1 MARYVLKRL
10 VYLVAILWT
19 LTVVIFGITQ
29 VLPGNV
35 AKMIVGQFQDPT
47 AIAAIEQKL
56 GLNDPLPVQY
66 WRWFSRV
73 LHGDLGDSLVMQR
86 PITPIVLDAFVNTMS
101 LAVVSIVCV
110 AVVGVALG
118 VLGAVHHGQW
128 SDHVTSLFTFVGISV
143 PEFFWGIVLI
153 LLFAG
158 YFKVLPSTGSA
169 AFVDNPSEWLKHL
182 ILPVV
187 TVTFTLLAHVARQ
200 TRSSMLEVLQTNYVR
215 AARAR
220 GLPERVVILRHALRN
235 ALLPTITV
243 LTLDLGFLVGEI
255 VVVETVFAY
264 PGFGRLTV
272 YAIQQRDLP
281 LMQACIVS
289 ISAIYVLA
297 NLIADLLYAY
307 FDPRIRYGAVSA

>member
-35 AKMIVGQFQDPT
+35 AKMILGQFQDPI

-73 LHGDLGDSLVMQR
+73 LRGDLGDSLVMQR

-101 LAVVSIVCV
+101 LALVSILCV
-110 AVVGVALG
+110 AVIGVALG
-118 VLGAVHHGQW
+118 VLGAIHHGQW
-128 SDHVTSLFTFVGISV
+128 SDHLASLVTFVGISV

-153 LLFAG
+153 LVFAG
-158 YFKVLPSTGSA
+158 YFKLLPSTGTAS
-169 AFVDNPSEWLKHL
+169 FVDNPSEWLRHL

-200 TRSSMLEVLQTNYVR
+200 TRSSGVCSRIFFSMRSEAMGNL
-215 AARAR
+215 
-220 GLPERVVILRHALRN
+220 
-235 ALLPTITV
+235 
-243 LTLDLGFLVGEI
+243 
-255 VVVETVFAY
+255 
-264 PGFGRLTV
+264 
-272 YAIQQRDLP
+272 
-281 LMQACIVS
+281 S
-289 ISAIYVLA
+289 IAH
-297 NLIADLLYAY
+297 D
-307 FDPRIRYGAVSA
+307 DTP

>member
-1 MARYVLKRL
+1 VGRYVLKRL
-10 VYLVAILWT
+10 LYLAAILWA
-19 LTVVIFGITQ
+19 LTVVVFGITQ

-35 AKMIVGQFQDPT
+35 AKMIVGQLQDPQ

-56 GLNDPLPVQY
+56 GLHDPLPVQY
-66 WRWFSRV
+66 WRWFTGV

-86 PITPIVLDAFVNTMS
+86 PITPIVLDALRNTIS
-101 LAVVSIVCV
+101 LALISIVCV
-110 AVVGVALG
+110 AVIGVGLG
-118 VLGAVHHGQW
+118 VLGAVHRGQW
-128 SDHVTSLFTFVGISV
+128 IDHAGSLLTFLGISV

-158 YFKVLPSTGSA
+158 YFKLLPSTGATSFA
-169 AFVDNPSEWLKHL
+169 DNPAEWLRHL

-200 TRSSMLEVLQTNYVR
+200 TRSSMLEVLHANYVR

-220 GLPERVVILRHALRN
+220 GLPERVVVLRHALRN

-243 LTLDLGFLVGEI
+243 LTLDFGFLVGEI

-281 LMQACIVS
+281 LMQACIITV
-289 ISAIYVLA
+289 SAIYVLA
-297 NLIADLLYAY
+297 NLLADLLYAY
-307 FDPRIRYGAVSA
+307 FDPRIRYGTTGD

>member
-56 GLNDPLPVQY
+56 GLNDPLPLQY

-118 VLGAVHHGQW
+118 VLGADDHGA
-128 SDHVTSLFTFVGISV
+128 D
-143 PEFFWGIVLI
+143 
-153 LLFAG
+153 
-158 YFKVLPSTGSA
+158 
-169 AFVDNPSEWLKHL
+169 
-182 ILPVV
+182 
-187 TVTFTLLAHVARQ
+187 ARS
-200 TRSSMLEVLQTNYVR
+200 RFPGGRDRGGGDGLCVSRFRPADRVR
-215 AARAR
+215 HPAARSALDASLHR
-220 GLPERVVILRHALRN
+220 FHFGDLRPGEPHRRPALR
-235 ALLPTITV
+235 LLRPAH
-243 LTLDLGFLVGEI
+243 TLRSRVG
-255 VVVETVFAY
+255 
-264 PGFGRLTV
+264 L
-272 YAIQQRDLP
+272 
-281 LMQACIVS
+281 S
-289 ISAIYVLA
+289 H
-297 NLIADLLYAY
+297 
-307 FDPRIRYGAVSA
+307 

>member
-56 GLNDPLPVQY
+56 GLNDPLPLQY

-101 LAVVSIVCV
+101 LALVSIVCV
-110 AVVGVALG
+110 AVAGVALG

-220 GLPERVVILRHALRN
+220 GLPERVVIVRHALRN